1 MMEIVISHING
12 NDFEELL
19 DVLESSNI
27 FIYDKS
33 GTYSN
38 DKYKIIKQPDNI
50 YDEGETYLTHII
62 ENYDKL
68 TDYTLFIQDGIK
80 RCISSL
86 SNFKNTTTDMI
97 NTNRRVCFYNDVI
110 HYKYI
115 SNHFTIMYGYSSLF
129 DVYVEIKNNRYKKLS
144 TIKETSKNKMI
155 DKFAI
160 KNACKELDIWMPKYY
175 TANRIASFLV
185 KRNAILERPKE
196 FYVKLKDWVK
206 KSEINAMI
214 LHLLWPIIL
223 EDECQLTYDSSM
235 LEDSQLVENI

>member
-1 MMEIVISHING
+1 
-12 NDFEELL
+12 
-19 DVLESSNI
+19 
-27 FIYDKS
+27 
-33 GTYSN
+33 
-38 DKYKIIKQPDNI
+38 
-50 YDEGETYLTHII
+50 
-62 ENYDKL
+62 
-68 TDYTLFIQDGIK
+68 
-80 RCISSL
+80 
-86 SNFKNTTTDMI
+86 
-97 NTNRRVCFYNDVI
+97 
-110 HYKYI
+110 
-115 SNHFTIMYGYSSLF
+115 
-129 DVYVEIKNNRYKKLS
+129 VEIKNNRYKKLS